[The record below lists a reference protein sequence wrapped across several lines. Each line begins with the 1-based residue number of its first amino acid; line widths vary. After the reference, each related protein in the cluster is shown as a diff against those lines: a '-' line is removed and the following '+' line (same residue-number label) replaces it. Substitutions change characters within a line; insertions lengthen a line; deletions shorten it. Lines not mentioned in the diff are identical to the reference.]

1 VKRVCGIG
9 DEAAPG
15 LADQLRIHADLG
27 LPAIELR
34 TVAGKWLHDL
44 SDAEIKT
51 LATEIEAASLTVPV
65 VDTPLGGWSVT
76 VGGDFDTELR
86 LLDRYATV
94 AQAVGCD
101 WLRVMSY
108 PNDGRPEAQWRAEA
122 LRRMA
127 RLVQLASDLGVS
139 LLHENCHGWASQ
151 SAETTLEM
159 LAETGGQLGLIF
171 DVGNGLAYGYESV
184 PFLKAVLPHVQHVH
198 VKDGVR
204 GSTVAFGLPGEG
216 EAGLADCV
224 KVLDEAGYDGWY
236 SMEPHVAHSPH
247 LGVTGTPEEL
257 EAGYRACVEKFRWL
271 ID

>member
-1 VKRVCGIG
+1 MRRLCGIG
-9 DEAAPG
+9 DEAAPE

-34 TVAGKWLHDL
+34 TVGGRWLHGLD
-44 SDAEIKT
+44 DDEVKT
-51 LATEIEAASLTVPV
+51 LATEIEAVGLTVPV

-76 VGGDFDTELR
+76 VGGDFEAEQK
-86 LLDRYATV
+86 LLDRYAAV

-101 WLRVMSY
+101 RLRVMSY

-122 LRRMA
+122 LRRM
-127 RLVQLASDLGVS
+127 VKLAHTAGDLGVT

-151 SAETTLEM
+151 SAGTTLEL
-159 LAETGGQLGLIF
+159 LAETGDQLGLIF
-171 DVGNGLAYGYESV
+171 DVGNGLAYGYEAV

-204 GSTVAFGLPGEG
+204 GETVAFGLPGEG

-224 KVLDEAGYDGWY
+224 QLLDEAGYTGWY
-236 SMEPHVAHSPH
+236 SLEPHVLHSPH
-247 LGVTGTPEEL
+247 LGMTGSPEQL

-271 ID
+271 IG